1 MYDDDDDDPRAN
13 TMDMDEAMREALN
26 MLGVSKSRMLADQ
39 MLSTPFCNMVRRYSG
54 SYLTDDVLLECAQEI
69 L

>member
-1 MYDDDDDDPRAN
+1 
-13 TMDMDEAMREALN
+13 MDMDEAMREALN